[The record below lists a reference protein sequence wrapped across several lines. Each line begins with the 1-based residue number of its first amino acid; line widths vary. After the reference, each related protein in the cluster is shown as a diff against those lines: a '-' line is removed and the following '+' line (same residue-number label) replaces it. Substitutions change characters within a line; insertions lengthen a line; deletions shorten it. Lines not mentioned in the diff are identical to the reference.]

1 MNYKQWIVA
10 SATLVLVGAGIA
22 KNSIQFDF
30 SSSQLDVDRTEDTE
44 KIEKRELTAEENF
57 ALKANMLFQT
67 LDLKAFNAPSEKVF
81 TMALKGY
88 FKMQE
93 EGLIKNNKLTIVD
106 FSVSSTQKRLWVID
120 MEQNTVLLE
129 SVVAHGKR
137 TGDEFATAFSNR
149 INSHMSSLGFYKTG
163 ETYQGGNGFSMRLDG
178 LEKGINDNA
187 RTRAIVVHGA
197 DYASPALALK
207 QGRLGRSYGC
217 PAVPNEVNKELIEL
231 IKDES
236 CLFIYSA
243 QQDYLKKSR
252 YLI

>member
-10 SATLVLVGAGIA
+10 SAALVLVGAGIA
-22 KNSIQFDF
+22 KNSIQFNF
-30 SSSQLDVDRTEDTE
+30 SSIQLDVDRTEHTGT
-44 KIEKRELTAEENF
+44 IEKRELSAEESF

-67 LDLKAFNAPSEKVF
+67 LDLQSFNAPSEKVF

-106 FSVSSTQKRLWVID
+106 FSVSSAQKRLWVID
-120 MEQNTVLLE
+120 MDKNSVLLE

-137 TGDEFATAFSNR
+137 TGDEFATTFSNR

-163 ETYQGGNGFSMRLDG
+163 EAYQGGNGFSMRLDG

-187 RTRAIVVHGA
+187 RARAIVIHGA

-243 QQDYLKKSR
+243 QQEYLKKSR